1 MKIDIYKGIE
11 TLKNNINLNRNDD
24 KRVKRTLSRI
34 RIKNKI
40 MESICLLKLEYDT
53 KFRGFYNDYL
63 IDELETCKKNKNTI
77 KNPSKFKIVD
87 NIKFISDNDKDI
99 EKLINYYNF
108 SKKNIK
114 GDKKRQALLDN
125 LGKTG
130 CIITN
135 LHTIP
140 SDYKT
145 SGVSYISKDVPPHI
159 YFDKNVIEWFDV
171 NAFYHEV
178 GHFYDMS
185 RNLFKINRI
194 IDKMDFNKEKVNAI
208 LKRINNTQEEIKSI
222 IENQVKNNP
231 GLIEMLLK
239 DYQEERFPISPI
251 KLNPNL
257 KVISSPEET
266 KISRFSLNIMD
277 KIYAKSS
284 DNSVSDIIEAIATYK
299 KIKLSE
305 RIPFGHGR
313 EYYNEKMNVASEIF
327 ANFAELYTS
336 GNDKSLD
343 EVFKPD
349 FRTQLEKIYMNTINK
364 PKNELPKQKVK

>member
-11 TLKNNINLNRNDD
+11 ILKKNIHLNRNDD
-24 KRVKRTLSRI
+24 KRVKRTLSKI

-125 LGKTG
+125 LGKTD

-135 LHTIP
+135 LPIIP
-140 SDYKT
+140 FGNKS
-145 SGVSYISKDVPPHI
+145 SGVSYIYKDVPPNI
-159 YFDKNVIEWFDV
+159 YFDKDVIEWFDDNV
-171 NAFYHEV
+171 FYHEV

-185 RNLFKINRI
+185 KNLFKINRI
-194 IDKMDFNKEKVNAI
+194 IDKMDFNKEKANAF
-208 LKRINNTQEEIKSI
+208 LNKLNTTQGEINSI
-222 IENQVKNNP
+222 IENQVKNNSS
-231 GLIEMLLK
+231 LTEMLLE
-239 DYQEERFPISPI
+239 DYQKKNSPTYSI
-251 KLNPNL
+251 KTNPNF
-257 KVISSPEET
+257 KVITPS
-266 KISRFSLNIMD
+266 KDIQISLFSLNIMD

-284 DNSVSDIIEAIATYK
+284 DNPVSDIIEAIATYK
-299 KIKLSE
+299 KIELSE
-305 RIPFGHGR
+305 RIPFGHGK
-313 EYYNEKMNVASEIF
+313 EYYKEKMNVAAEIF
-327 ANFAELYTS
+327 ANFANLYTS

-343 EVFKPD
+343 EVFEPD
-349 FRTQLEKIYMNTINK
+349 FRNQLEKIYMNTINRTQ
-364 PKNELPKQKVK
+364 NEIPKQKVK

>member
-1 MKIDIYKGIE
+1 MKIDIYNGIE
-11 TLKNNINLNRNDD
+11 TLKNNINLNKNDD
-24 KRVKRTLSRI
+24 KRVKETLSRI

-40 MESICLLKLEYDT
+40 MESIWLLRLEYDT

-63 IDELETCKKNKNTI
+63 IAELKKCKKNKNTI
-77 KNPSKFKIVD
+77 TNPSKFKIVD

-99 EKLINYYNF
+99 DKLINYYNF

-114 GDKKRQALLDN
+114 RDKKRQALLDN
-125 LGKTG
+125 LGKTD

-135 LHTIP
+135 LPTIP

-159 YFDKNVIEWFDV
+159 YFDKDVIEWFDV

-194 IDKMDFNKEKVNAI
+194 VDKMDFNKEKVNSI
-208 LKRINNTQEEIKSI
+208 LKKINNTQDEIKII
-222 IENQVKNNP
+222 IENQVKNNSS
-231 GLIEMLLK
+231 LTEMLLEDSQK
-239 DYQEERFPISPI
+239 ENFHTSPI
-251 KLNPNL
+251 KLNPNFKIISPL
-257 KVISSPEET
+257 KDV
-266 KISRFSLNIMD
+266 KISLFSLNVMN

-284 DNSVSDIIEAIATYK
+284 DNPVSDIIEAIATYK
-299 KIKLSE
+299 KIELSE
-305 RIPFGHGR
+305 RIPFGHGK
-313 EYYNEKMNVASEIF
+313 EYYKEKMNVAAEIF
-327 ANFAELYTS
+327 ANFANLYTS
-336 GNDKSLD
+336 GKDKSLD

-349 FRTQLEKIYMNTINK
+349 FRNQLEKIYMNTINK
-364 PKNELPKQKVK
+364 TQNEIPKQKVK